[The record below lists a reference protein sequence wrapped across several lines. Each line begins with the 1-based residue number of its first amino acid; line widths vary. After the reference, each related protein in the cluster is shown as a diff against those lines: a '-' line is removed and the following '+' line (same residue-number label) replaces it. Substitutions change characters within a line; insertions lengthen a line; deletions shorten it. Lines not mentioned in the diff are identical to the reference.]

1 MWDCWG
7 AAISEILHELTLLLY
22 NKCALF
28 LFSQNQL
35 CNTLKTAQEQRGL
48 FPKEKD

>member
-28 LFSQNQL
+28 LLSQNQL
-35 CNTLKTAQEQRGL
+35 CNTLKTAQEQRDP
-48 FPKEKD
+48 FPKKKD